1 MGFFDNLKDKLMG
14 EDDDYYDD
22 YEDDGYYEDE
32 PEEEQPRT
40 HGVLGNTARAEPESV
55 SVYTRSGR
63 PLGDQTGAGQATP
76 RSGARANP
84 AYAPSYQGRDDYDYD
99 DETQAIGARGSYQSD
114 GHPAAAAGDADS
126 RLKAIPRTSKL
137 PPYVL
142 KPQSYDDVQMVVRRV
157 RTMQPVVISFVT
169 TNIETAKRILDFS
182 LGLSCGINGAVEELG
197 DRVFVV
203 LPQGMELS
211 DADIDKL
218 VSDGTL
224 EKRPEDYDR

>member
-14 EDDDYYDD
+14 DQDDYYDD
-22 YEDDGYYEDE
+22 YDDEGYYDDDQ
-32 PEEEQPRT
+32 PEEQPRT

-76 RSGARANP
+76 RSGASTARPNP
-84 AYAPSYQGRDDYDYD
+84 AYAPSYRDHDDYE
-99 DETQAIGARGSYQSD
+99 DETQTIGTRGSYQESSHSSSSD
-114 GHPAAAAGDADS
+114 SDS

-211 DADIDKL
+211 DSDIDKL

-224 EKRPEDYDR
+224 EKRPDDYE